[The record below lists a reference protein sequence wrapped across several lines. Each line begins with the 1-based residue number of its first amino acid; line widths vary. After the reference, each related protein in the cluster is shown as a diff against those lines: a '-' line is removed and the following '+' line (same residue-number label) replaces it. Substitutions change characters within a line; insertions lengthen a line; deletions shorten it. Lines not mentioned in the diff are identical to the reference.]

1 MKWKLSSFYTG
12 LLFFFSFFYFNLS
25 PPTYLS
31 PCPGTCKG
39 VPLQGEGE
47 FSAVTQVSMPCC
59 ISQTRL
65 PTRSF
70 NESILFSLPYIMLQ
84 MVSASEKA
92 GGRREGVFLRNTLK
106 TLSLSFQS
114 LHWAMK
120 ASGEPGGKKKINTTF
135 TRNRKGGCLGFF
147 FRLGLEIQTNWLK
160 LCTGVNW
167 CGISGSFVLSYEQE
181 SKCMYAR
188 LWGAVC
194 AYWCAH
200 AIGNT
205 SLTAKV
211 FLASL
216 LPDLVRADIT
226 VGAGTGTAGSLR
238 LPDKLQSDCTF
249 LASTSTAPLSDGGI
263 WDTATGHLQPSS
275 SPLQAGLSLV
285 SLFPFNRI

>member
-31 PCPGTCKG
+31 SCPGTCKG

-65 PTRSF
+65 QTRSF

-114 LHWAMK
+114 LH
-120 ASGEPGGKKKINTTF
+120 
-135 TRNRKGGCLGFF
+135 
-147 FRLGLEIQTNWLK
+147 
-160 LCTGVNW
+160 
-167 CGISGSFVLSYEQE
+167 
-181 SKCMYAR
+181 
-188 LWGAVC
+188 
-194 AYWCAH
+194 
-200 AIGNT
+200 
-205 SLTAKV
+205 
-211 FLASL
+211 
-216 LPDLVRADIT
+216 
-226 VGAGTGTAGSLR
+226 
-238 LPDKLQSDCTF
+238 
-249 LASTSTAPLSDGGI
+249 
-263 WDTATGHLQPSS
+263 
-275 SPLQAGLSLV
+275 
-285 SLFPFNRI
+285 